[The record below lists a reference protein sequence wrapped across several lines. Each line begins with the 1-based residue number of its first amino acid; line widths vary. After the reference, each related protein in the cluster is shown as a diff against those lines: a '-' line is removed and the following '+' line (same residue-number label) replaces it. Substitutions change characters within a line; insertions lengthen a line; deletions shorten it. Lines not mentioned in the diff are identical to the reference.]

1 MDSLTQKPPTPSGLG
16 APQRNPQRV
25 LGAGLPGSSQYPEEI
40 TQEREKAPGKPAWPL
55 QGRPA
60 QGDTGQGSALL
71 LVCQMAQGGCFW
83 STQQKG
89 PLISSAE
96 PP

>member
-1 MDSLTQKPPTPSGLG
+1 MRAVDSLTQKPPTPSGLG
-16 APQRNPQRV
+16 APQRNPQQD

-60 QGDTGQGSALL
+60 QGDTGQGSGLTADLPDGSGWML
-71 LVCQMAQGGCFW
+71 LVN
-83 STQQKG
+83 
-89 PLISSAE
+89 SAKRS
-96 PP
+96 PW